1 MLIHGQ
7 LFITHSLTNFTA
19 MQVIPP
25 VTVKPVIKTYSRKSK
40 QTPYFKPASNASRV
54 CDPQPGAED
63 PKAPY
68 VKFIPATGK
77 PCNKLLLIILKSF
90 R

>member
-1 MLIHGQ
+1 MLIQGQ

-19 MQVIPP
+19 MHVVPP

-40 QTPYFKPASNASRV
+40 QTPYFKPASSASRV

-77 PCNKLLLIILKSF
+77 HYDKLLLIILRSF
-90 R
+90 Q

>member
-1 MLIHGQ
+1 
-7 LFITHSLTNFTA
+7 
-19 MQVIPP
+19 MQAVPP

-40 QTPYFKPASNASRV
+40 QTPYFKPASSASRV

-77 PCNKLLLIILKSF
+77 LYNKLLLIIFKNHFGNCSKNYF
-90 R
+90 

>member
-1 MLIHGQ
+1 MRIQGQ
-7 LFITHSLTNFTA
+7 LFITHYLTNFTA
-19 MQVIPP
+19 MQAVPP

-40 QTPYFKPASNASRV
+40 QTPYFKPASSASRV

-77 PCNKLLLIILKSF
+77 LYNKLLLIILKSF

>member
-1 MLIHGQ
+1 MLIQGQ
-7 LFITHSLTNFTA
+7 LFITHYLTNFTA
-19 MQVIPP
+19 MQAVPP
-25 VTVKPVIKTYSRKSK
+25 LKPVIKTYSRKSK
-40 QTPYFKPASNASRV
+40 QTPYFKPASSASRV
-54 CDPQPGAED
+54 CDPQPGADD

-77 PCNKLLLIILKSF
+77 LYNKLLLIILKSF

>member
-1 MLIHGQ
+1 MLIQGQ
-7 LFITHSLTNFTA
+7 LFIIHSLTNFTA
-19 MQVIPP
+19 MQVVPP

-40 QTPYFKPASNASRV
+40 QTPYFKPASSASRV

-77 PCNKLLLIILKSF
+77 PYNNLKPK

>member
-1 MLIHGQ
+1 MLIQGH

-19 MQVIPP
+19 MQAVPP

-40 QTPYFKPASNASRV
+40 QTPYFKPASTASRV

-77 PCNKLLLIILKSF
+77 PYNKLLLIILK
-90 R
+90 